1 MNDFMKTEI
10 LNMKL
15 MVNSFQQRIEYAAFQ
30 DDERISDEERKTMKR
45 INKAVSRFLKDLD
58 RLS

>member
-1 MNDFMKTEI
+1 MSDYLKTEI

-15 MVNSFQQRIEYAAFQ
+15 MVNGFQQRLEYAAVR